1 MPTTSERRLPD
12 FLVIGTAKSG
22 TTTLFRWLGAQPEVA
37 LPAAKEPNFFGR
49 EERWAL
55 GLDWYAAHFAGIGD
69 DRLTGEASVRYTA
82 PELAEL
88 AAGRIEAVLGRLPLV
103 CLLRDPVDRARSHYR
118 HQVQRGRER
127 RPFPAA
133 VAEPDSPYVASSR
146 YATVLRPYVRR
157 FGEALAVVRFEDLLA
172 GPGWDAVCAH
182 LGLGPRPAPAGAHN
196 VTATKER
203 FSAPVRFAY
212 RHRWQGVAGALG
224 PLRGPLRRALLRN
237 GRRYRELLASA
248 EAPLP
253 ATAIELL
260 AAETDALAEL
270 IGRPIGWDGRPVS
283 RR

>member
-1 MPTTSERRLPD
+1 MRVTSERRLPD

-37 LPAAKEPNFFGR
+37 LPATKEPNFFGR

-55 GLDWYAAHFAGIGD
+55 GLDWYAGHFAGIGD

-103 CLLRDPVDRARSHYR
+103 CLLRNPVERTRSHYR

-127 RPFPAA
+127 RPFPDA
-133 VAEPDSPYVASSR
+133 VAEPDNPYIAASR

-157 FGEALAVVRFEDLLA
+157 FGDALAVVRFEDLLA
-172 GPGWDAVCAH
+172 GPGWDAVCTH
-182 LGLGPRPAPAGAHN
+182 LGLTPRPAPTGAHN

-203 FSAPVRFAY
+203 FTAPARIAY
-212 RHRWQGVAGALG
+212 RRRWQRLAPALG
-224 PLRGPLRRALLRN
+224 PLRAPLRRVALRD
-237 GRRYRELLASA
+237 GRRYRRLLTSA

-253 ATAIELL
+253 DEAADLL
-260 AAETDALAEL
+260 AAETGTLATL
-270 IGRPIGWDGRPVS
+270 IGRPIVWEGPPR
-283 RR
+283 